1 MPNGGP
7 EGYRGWI
14 IGRIT
19 QEHGILT
26 QEKGEGEALE
36 VGQKVKI
43 WPNHACIAGAGYGW
57 YLVVDSEREGNE
69 DEIVDVWV
77 RCRGW

>member
-1 MPNGGP
+1 
-7 EGYRGWI
+7 
-14 IGRIT
+14 
-19 QEHGILT
+19 
-26 QEKGEGEALE
+26 
-36 VGQKVKI
+36 VKI

>member
-1 MPNGGP
+1 MPNSGP

-57 YLVVDSEREGNE
+57 YLVVDSEREGCE
-69 DEIVDVWV
+69 DQIVDVWV